1 MNDAA
6 PQEEARID
14 AAETAQEE
22 APIPRHPRY
31 YWTMLGAL
39 LLIYFGGGILLNLL
53 RVGIPISEDPLL
65 VGNLLILIGLAHFVT
80 GLRVVQADE
89 IGGIFVLGAPTIQ
102 VSGTLV
108 CAPAFF
114 FTLETLT
121 ANTIEFELPEDP
133 QHIWR
138 GDDAPPVNSGMR
150 PPIRITF
157 AEGNKDD
164 PLERR
169 VTQEVVFFVRMRIE
183 NFFNFWKR
191 IGKLTEA
198 RHQLEDMGVAI
209 LSADLPKVTLSE
221 AIKEIA
227 FYSGKLQADLR
238 VSTRSWG
245 VRVVDAR
252 IKQFALAHKLNQ
264 AIQDRA
270 ASVANKETTITNA
283 EATKQKSTLEGEGTA
298 NAVRA
303 EIDARTGGLSNM
315 ATTLGVASEAV
326 LASEVA
332 RNIASGPNNT
342 VIVGTQGVTDLLG
355 IVAAAQKAFP
365 PKGSAPEQ
373 TGGTT

>member
-1 MNDAA
+1 MSDAVS
-6 PQEEARID
+6 PED
-14 AAETAQEE
+14 AQNATETAQEE

-31 YWTMLGAL
+31 YWTMLGTL
-39 LLIYFGGGILLNLL
+39 LLIYFGGATLLNFFQ
-53 RVGIPISEDPLL
+53 VSIPTSEDLL
-65 VGNLLILIGLAHFVT
+65 VGNFLLAIGLAHFVT

-108 CAPAFF
+108 CAPAFL

-138 GDDAPPVNSGMR
+138 GDDAPPPNSRMR

-157 AEGNKDD
+157 AEGKEEG

-191 IGKLTEA
+191 IGNLTEA

-209 LSADLPKVTLSE
+209 LSADLPKVTLSK
-221 AIKEIA
+221 AIEDIGT
-227 FYSGKLQADLR
+227 YSQKLQTGLR
-238 VSTRSWG
+238 ASTRSWG

-252 IKQFALAHKLNQ
+252 IKQFALAHNLNQ

-270 ASVANKETTITNA
+270 ASVANKQTTITNA
-283 EATKQKSTLEGEGTA
+283 EATRQKHTLEGEGIA

-355 IVAAAQKAFP
+355 VVAAAQKAFP
-365 PKGSAPEQ
+365 PKGGAPEQ

>member
-1 MNDAA
+1 MSDIA

-22 APIPRHPRY
+22 ADIPRHLWY
-31 YWTMLGAL
+31 YWTMLGTL
-39 LLIYFGGGILLNLL
+39 FLIYFGGGILLNLL
-53 RVGIPISEDPLL
+53 QVGITISEDPLL
-65 VGNLLILIGLAHFVT
+65 IGNFLILIGLAHFVT
-80 GLRVVQADE
+80 GLRVVKADE

-108 CAPAFF
+108 CAPAFLS
-114 FTLETLT
+114 TLETLT

-157 AEGNKDD
+157 AEDPQSDD

-191 IGKLTEA
+191 IGSLPEA

-209 LSADLPKVTLSE
+209 LSADLPKVTLSN
-221 AIKEIA
+221 AIQEIA
-227 FYSGKLQADLR
+227 LYSRQLQTDLR
-238 VSTRSWG
+238 TSTRSWG
-245 VRVVDAR
+245 VRVADAR
-252 IKQFALAHKLNQ
+252 VKQFVLAHNLNQ
-264 AIQDRA
+264 AIQNRA
-270 ASVANKETTITNA
+270 ASVADKQTTITNA
-283 EATKQKSTLEGEGTA
+283 EAAKQKSTLEGEGFA
-298 NAVRA
+298 NAVKA
-303 EIDARTGGLSNM
+303 ELDARTGGLHNM

-326 LASEVA
+326 LASEAA

-355 IVAAAQKAFP
+355 VVAAAQKAFP
-365 PKGSAPEQ
+365 HKGGAPE
-373 TGGTT
+373 